1 MEHTSEHATLTRR
14 AARAIEKKIYSGVFP
29 PDSPLPSTRTL
40 ANQFKVSQRVI
51 LSALDILEAKN
62 ILVRQERKRVYV
74 KARSLQDN
82 AREILF
88 FAYGN
93 EIGVH
98 GIYQA
103 VNDMILNNKTQ
114 HKLDYFSRII
124 SSSEPFTQKRFEQEL
139 ARLDNLGFID
149 CALIYGIMDETTMK
163 KCMKLPYPVIFLGE
177 CPDSG
182 KLPENATMISPD
194 SCGLLMTMAEYA
206 IRKKYKTLALA
217 YWENILRHRY
227 EKNSFEKLTAY
238 LEENKMPLKLYPVT
252 GRNIEEVRRNFN
264 QTAPQIMAEL
274 SPGTL
279 LAAHNIHS
287 DEFDNRTL
295 LPEEKYKGIDL
306 ITLTIPTAGCRIKSM
321 SRDYSDMQQ
330 QIIRCI
336 DSCGKNNGTQ
346 HIVQTFHY
354 KVQEEPVL
362 NQEKRS

>member
-1 MEHTSEHATLTRR
+1 MEHTSEHATLTKR

-40 ANQFKVSQRVI
+40 AEQFKVSQRVI

-124 SSSEPFTQKRFEQEL
+124 SSSEPFSQKRFEQEL

-182 KLPENATMISPD
+182 KLPEKATIISPD

-264 QTAPQIMAEL
+264 QTAPQIIAEL

-287 DEFDNRTL
+287 DEFDNRML
-295 LPEEKYKGIDL
+295 LPEEKWKEIDL

-321 SRDYSDMQQ
+321 SRDYRDMQQ

-354 KVQEEPVL
+354 KVQEEPII